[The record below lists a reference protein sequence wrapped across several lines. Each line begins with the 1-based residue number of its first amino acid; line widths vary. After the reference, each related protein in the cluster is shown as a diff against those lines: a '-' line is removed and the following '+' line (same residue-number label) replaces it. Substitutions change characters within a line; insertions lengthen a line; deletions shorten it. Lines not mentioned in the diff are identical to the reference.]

1 MSDTPSIRPIRNRS
15 DRQAFTRAALRD
27 LTVLEEMLKDGA
39 FEAGKRRL
47 GAEQELDFLDEDFR
61 PAALVPDILEH
72 LDDGPYVTEY
82 AKFNLEI
89 NSAPHEVKGGV
100 FGRLRR
106 ELQGHLDH
114 VGEVAQKHFKARTM
128 LTGLLPT
135 IRRHDVRPEALTP
148 SPRYRTMLELVNRLR
163 GKEYEF
169 HIQGIDEL
177 VSRDNPSV
185 FGGTFT
191 SFQIHC
197 QSEADLLPAHYNW
210 AQMIS
215 APVLAAAT
223 NSPLFLNRRL
233 WRETRIALF
242 AQTTDTRRPESTLRG
257 EEPRVSFGRDWVR
270 GDILDLFRED
280 LTRFRPHVT
289 HLPPEATGN
298 DTDAGKL
305 EALNFHLG
313 TVYRWNRMCFATGA
327 TPHLRIENRILPAGP
342 TLIDELANTAFWLG
356 LMLAMPEKARHLPE
370 TVPFSTAHANF
381 NRAARSGLG
390 VTFEWFGQA
399 VPAQTLILEQLLP
412 LAREGLDAYGV
423 DPDESGQLL
432 GIIADRVSS
441 GQTGSEWILNAF
453 ESFRKDLSAGE
464 SSVRLTAEMA
474 ARAENGE
481 PVHTWEPAARAGSG
495 ININFDATWTVEQIM
510 QSDLIV
516 LHPDDSWDY
525 ASRLMTWNDRAFLP
539 VVDNDEVFR
548 GVVSRRDALRACDEG
563 KEESVS
569 ETLRSSPVGLPL
581 EASIEDCLRL
591 MREEDIGCVAVLE
604 GGSLA
609 GLVTNQDVVRVAPN
623 MLQSLPS

>member
-1 MSDTPSIRPIRNRS
+1 MSDTPSIRPIRNQN

-27 LTVLEEMLKDGA
+27 LTLLEEMLGDGA
-39 FEAGKRRL
+39 FESGVRRL
-47 GAEQELDFLDEDFR
+47 GAEQELDFLDEDYR

-72 LDDGPYVTEY
+72 LNDGPYVTEY

-89 NSAPHEVKGGV
+89 NSSPHEVKGGV
-100 FGRLRR
+100 FGKLRQ

-114 VGEVAQKHFKARTM
+114 VSGVARKHFKARTL

-177 VSRDNPSV
+177 ISRDNPSV

-215 APVLAAAT
+215 APLLAAAT

-233 WRETRIALF
+233 WRETRVALF

-257 EEPRVSFGRDWVR
+257 ESPRVSFGRDWVR
-270 GDILDLFRED
+270 GDILNLFRED

-289 HLPPEATGN
+289 HLAPEATGCEAS
-298 DTDAGKL
+298 TGEL

-313 TVYRWNRMCFATGA
+313 TVYRWNRMCFGTGEN
-327 TPHLRIENRILPAGP
+327 PHLRIENRILPAGP

-356 LMLAMPEKARHLPE
+356 LMLAMPDKAHSLPDS
-370 TVPFSTAHANF
+370 VPFSTAHANF
-381 NRAARSGLG
+381 NRAARSGLD
-390 VTFEWFGQA
+390 VTFEWFGKSI
-399 VPAQTLILEQLLP
+399 PARNLILEELLP
-412 LAREGLDAYGV
+412 LARQGLDAHAV
-423 DPDESGQLL
+423 DADESGMLL
-432 GIIADRVSS
+432 GIIADRVTS

-453 ESFRKDLSAGE
+453 ESFREEFSAGE
-464 SSVRLTAEMA
+464 SSVRLTAEMV
-474 ARAENGE
+474 ARSESGE
-481 PVHTWEPAARAGSG
+481 PVHTWEPATRKNS
-495 ININFDATWTVEQIM
+495 NVSINFDATWTVEQIM

-525 ASRLMTWNDRAFLP
+525 ASKLMTWNDRAFLS
-539 VVDNDEVFR
+539 VVDDDEVFL
-548 GVVSRRDALRACDEG
+548 GVVSRRDALGAPEAERDDF
-563 KEESVS
+563 VS
-569 ETLRSSPVGLPL
+569 SQLRESPVTLPL
-581 EASIEDCLRL
+581 DASIEECLRV
-591 MREEDIGCVAVLE
+591 MREEDVGCVAVLQ
-604 GGSLA
+604 GKALA
-609 GLVTNQDVVRVAPN
+609 GLVTNEDIVRVAPN
-623 MLQSLPS
+623 MLQSQPS